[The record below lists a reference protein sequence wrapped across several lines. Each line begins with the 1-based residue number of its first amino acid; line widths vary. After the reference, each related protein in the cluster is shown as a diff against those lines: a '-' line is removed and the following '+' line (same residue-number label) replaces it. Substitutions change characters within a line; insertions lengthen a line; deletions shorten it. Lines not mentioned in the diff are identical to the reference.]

1 MKADT
6 VLVRG
11 DTIREVEKR
20 ILIDF
25 MDLLILSL
33 ACCYSGLVG
42 GYDVLRFLQRR
53 YRFLPSPGTVYSR
66 LYELERRGL
75 LRGSQNGRKRVY
87 TPTCLGE
94 ETVKAVI
101 ASKDRIVKF
110 VSMVLNDV
118 ASSYLRLQP

>member
-25 MDLLILSL
+25 MDLLILL
-33 ACCYSGLVG
+33 LVCCYSGLVG
-42 GYDVLRFLQRR
+42 GYDALRFLQRR

-66 LYELERRGL
+66 LYELERGAVKGQSKRKEKGL
-75 LRGSQNGRKRVY
+75 YSNLAWRRDREGGYRLKRQDRQVRVHGS
-87 TPTCLGE
+87 
-94 ETVKAVI
+94 
-101 ASKDRIVKF
+101 
-110 VSMVLNDV
+110 
-118 ASSYLRLQP
+118 